1 MSRPRFRST
10 GWRFRSAMRH
20 THLHR
25 GAILLTALLSACRTT
40 GPEIPRFVPATTS
53 ASQEVTA
60 WSQDIWQSARAGDRE
75 RVNELLEVAPLAD
88 PERDRLA
95 SRLQQLD
102 EQAEDSRTTICRRV
116 LHELGQVEAGST
128 ADARALAVLAS
139 VCALESP
146 SSLHPEVESALDAGI
161 ARWHTLALEAE
172 ASGDLEAAID
182 AWTMVGLVTGDG
194 RHPELQNQA
203 MDRTTRLTSRRPGA
217 GRSDPLPPRV
227 VADSLDL
234 VLKEHVDRLDF
245 GTLVQSGF
253 AALDQ
258 AAGAVDPGAG
268 RDRDIATVAR
278 IRAEFDRSQPTSV
291 PGVFGLRDLDRDQR
305 RAVERAAMELAQARD
320 RGMFSES
327 MADPIRVFLDG
338 MLEKTDLRTRAF
350 LGQDA
355 ETLRRAI
362 GGSFVGI
369 GIRFAP
375 DPDGLVMT
383 PLPGGPSR
391 KAGIRTGDILLAID
405 GVEIADLTMEQIVAA
420 ASGRRGTAVDLI
432 VRRADTGEE
441 ESITV
446 VRDTIELEVVHGWRQ
461 KGVDGRGRPVWDWIV
476 DPEAAIAFISIRDFE
491 PDTDRLFREAMLEA
505 DRAVGPDRLVQGLI
519 IDLRED
525 LGGDRLAT
533 ERLLDLFLND
543 GAVFRAVGASPL
555 DEVTPATIASTRLAG
570 LPVVVLVSGH
580 SASASELVAG
590 TLQGAADAVVV
601 GDRTF
606 GKGSVQAVHTVRN
619 GYLAITQS
627 WFLVPTDTRGGARL
641 IDRARTPGWGI
652 EPNLRVAALPDELAA
667 ALIERSEWVSS
678 VGRDVGDPEAGGTT
692 LDDSEDRGLLTA
704 VLLLRARLLPTFA
717 TSSIDQ

>member
-1 MSRPRFRST
+1 MSRPRFRSN
-10 GWRFRSAMRH
+10 GWRFREAMPSTHRH
-20 THLHR
+20 IA
-25 GAILLTALLSACRTT
+25 AILLTALLSACRAT
-40 GPEIPRFVPATTS
+40 GPEIPRYVPAAPS
-53 ASQEVTA
+53 ASLEVAA
-60 WSQDIWQSARAGDRE
+60 WSEDVWRSARAGDRA
-75 RVNELLEVAPLAD
+75 RVDELLKDAPIAD
-88 PERDRLA
+88 STGDRLEA
-95 SRLQQLD
+95 RLQDLDDRARNSRTAICGRALD
-102 EQAEDSRTTICRRV
+102 ELSQAE
-116 LHELGQVEAGST
+116 LGSSD
-128 ADARALAVLAS
+128 DARALAALAS
-139 VCALESP
+139 LCALESP
-146 SSLHPEVESALDAGI
+146 SPLQSSVDAALDTGIGRWHAIALDA
-161 ARWHTLALEAE
+161 EA
-172 ASGDLEAAID
+172 ANNLDAAID
-182 AWTMVGLVTGDG
+182 AWAMVELIAGDR
-194 RHPELQNQA
+194 RHVALQNQA
-203 MDRTTRLTSRRPGA
+203 MDRTSRLTGRRPGA

-234 VLKEHVDRLDF
+234 VLKEHVDRLDVAV
-245 GTLVQSGF
+245 LVQSGF

-258 AAGAVDPGAG
+258 AARAVDLKTG
-268 RDRDIATVAR
+268 RDRDVATVAR
-278 IRAEFDRSQPTSV
+278 IKAEFDASQTDGL
-291 PGVFGLRDLDRDQR
+291 PGVLGPRGLDRATR
-305 RAVERAAMELAQARD
+305 RGIEHASNELAQARD
-320 RGMFSES
+320 RGVFSES

-338 MLEKTDLRTRAF
+338 MLEQTDIRTRAF
-350 LGQDA
+350 LGNDA

-369 GIRFAP
+369 GIRFSLH
-375 DPDGLVMT
+375 PDGLVMT

-405 GVEIADLTMEQIVAA
+405 GIEVDDLTMEQLVAA
-420 ASGRRGTAVDLI
+420 ASGRRGTAVELMI
-432 VRRADTGEE
+432 RRADTGENQ
-441 ESITV
+441 SIVV
-446 VRDTIELEVVHGWRQ
+446 VRDTIEIESVHGWRQ
-461 KGVDGRGRPVWDWIV
+461 KGVDSRGRPIWDWIV

-491 PDTDRLFREAMLEA
+491 PDTDRLFREAMLQA

-519 IDLRED
+519 LDLRED
-525 LGGDRLAT
+525 PGGDRLAT
-533 ERLLDLFLND
+533 ERLLDLFIND
-543 GAVFRAVGASPL
+543 GAVFRAVGDSPL
-555 DEVTPATIASTRLAG
+555 DDMTLATIATTRLAG

-641 IDRARTPGWGI
+641 IDRARASDWGI
-652 EPNLRVAALPDELAA
+652 EPNLRVAALPDELTA

-717 TSSIDQ
+717 AASIDQ